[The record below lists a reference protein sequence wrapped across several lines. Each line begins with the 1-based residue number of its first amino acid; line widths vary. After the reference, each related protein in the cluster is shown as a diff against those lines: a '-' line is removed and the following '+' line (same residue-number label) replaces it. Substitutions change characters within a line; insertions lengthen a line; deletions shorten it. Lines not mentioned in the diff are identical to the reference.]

1 VEVAVVARIE
11 KDQIAAIV
19 LDAIRAANQLRS
31 PEHQIEET
39 TDAPLFGG
47 RGELDSLGLVSLL
60 MDIEELLLEN
70 GVEVLLSSEDAM
82 SQSRSPYRDVPALV
96 EYIASILDRTA

>member
-31 PEHQIEET
+31 PEHRIAET